1 MRILRTRARA
11 CKCLLLRTNNKLVWH
26 KEEIMNLPNKLTLL
40 RALLVPVFV
49 ACLLY
54 IPNAIVCGFVTAG
67 VFIITSLTDMLD
79 GKIARKYNLVT
90 NFGKF
95 MDPLAD
101 KFMVFAAII
110 TITVKLFLN
119 ASTTND
125 KVLAHVMLW
134 VTMIVVLREL
144 GVTSI
149 RMVCSGTGAGVI
161 AASMFGKLKTV
172 TQVIAIVVI
181 LVEFSLNKGIGLPTY
196 WIASYVFIAAMAFM
210 TIASGID
217 YLKSYWK
224 YINPNQ

>member
-1 MRILRTRARA
+1 
-11 CKCLLLRTNNKLVWH
+11 
-26 KEEIMNLPNKLTLL
+26 MNLPNKLTML

-54 IPNAIVCGFVTAG
+54 IDNPIACGLVTAG
-67 VFIITSLTDMLD
+67 VFIITSFTDMLD

-101 KFMVFAAII
+101 KFMVFAALI
-110 TITVKLFLN
+110 TITVKLFTC
-119 ASTTND
+119 AWGTNE

-134 VTMIVVLREL
+134 TTMVVILREL

-161 AASMFGKLKTV
+161 AANMFGKLKTV
-172 TQVIAIVVI
+172 TQIIAIVVI
-181 LVEFSLNKGIGLPTY
+181 LVEFAINKGTSLNTY
-196 WIASYVFIAAMAFM
+196 WILSYVFIAAMTFM
-210 TIASGID
+210 TVASGIN
-217 YLKSYWK
+217 YIKSYWK
-224 YINPNQ
+224 YINPNN

>member
-1 MRILRTRARA
+1 MNIPNQLTILRV
-11 CKCLLLRTNNKLVWH
+11 L
-26 KEEIMNLPNKLTLL
+26 M
-40 RALLVPVFV
+40 VPAFI

-54 IPNAIVCGFVTAG
+54 IPDATVCGFVTAG
-67 VFIITSLTDMLD
+67 VFLLTSLTDMLD

-101 KFMVFAAII
+101 KFMVFAALI
-110 TITVKLFLN
+110 TISIKLFTN
-119 ASTTND
+119 IGNTND
-125 KVLAHVMLW
+125 KVLANVMVW
-134 VTMIVVLREL
+134 TTAIVVLREL

-161 AASMFGKLKTV
+161 AASFFGKAKTV

-181 LVEFSLNKGIGLPTY
+181 LVEFSLNKGLGLPTY
-196 WIASYVFIAAMAFM
+196 WIASYALIAAMAFM
-210 TIASGID
+210 TVASGID

>member
-1 MRILRTRARA
+1 
-11 CKCLLLRTNNKLVWH
+11 
-26 KEEIMNLPNKLTLL
+26 MNLPNKLTIL
-40 RALLVPVFV
+40 RALLVPVFI

-54 IPNAIVCGFVTAG
+54 IPNNIVCGFVTAG

-101 KFMVFAAII
+101 KFMVFAALI
-110 TITVKLFLN
+110 TITVKLFVT
-119 ASTTND
+119 ADSTND
-125 KVLAHVMLW
+125 TVLSHVMLW
-134 VTMIVVLREL
+134 TTMVVVLREL

-181 LVEFSLNKGIGLPTY
+181 LVEYSLNVGLELPTY
-196 WIASYVFIAAMAFM
+196 WIASYVLIGVMAFM

>member
-1 MRILRTRARA
+1 MKMNIPNQLTILR
-11 CKCLLLRTNNKLVWH
+11 V
-26 KEEIMNLPNKLTLL
+26 
-40 RALLVPVFV
+40 LLVPAFI
-49 ACLLY
+49 ASLLY

-67 VFIITSLTDMLD
+67 IFLLTSLTDMLD

-101 KFMVFAAII
+101 KFMVFAALI
-110 TITVKLFLN
+110 TITVKLFT
-119 ASTTND
+119 SIGCTND
-125 KVLAHVMLW
+125 NVLAHVMLW
-134 VTMIVVLREL
+134 TTMIVVLREL

-161 AASMFGKLKTV
+161 AASFFGKAKTV
-172 TQVIAIVVI
+172 IQVVAITVI
-181 LVEFSLNKGIGLPTY
+181 LVEFALNKGIGLPTL
-196 WIASYVFIAAMAFM
+196 WIASYVMIALMAFM